1 MQRIAIPDLVRL
13 LARVGARRMGDPEL
27 PVALA
32 EASAAVGDRA
42 RSGALRVEADAAL
55 SVALHVFNETGDRD
69 DGGVLGVRRRAAG
82 PREAGD
88 FRPLLLK
95 APGLAWLRIALEAG
109 ADAGSRARRGTRAA
123 HASAGRE
130 RRLLCYRSHAP
141 GEAVVD
147 AIGADLARFASAQS
161 VDDTCTLG
169 VGDASAAEVEGT
181 LSASVSL
188 AWDGLLAA
196 SVPAWAGLSGRD
208 ADVLL
213 VEVPAEAGASLVLS
227 IEDGFSVAI
236 ARQHATGDRAF
247 RVALRRRQHDA
258 RSMGASLGVDVG
270 LADPAAVA
278 RVLAGVLADLLEMPA
293 EALQAIR
300 RATSFEDVPERYRP
314 VFAALVD
321 RFGLDDLAPLASVRE
336 RLEDLDARFAG
347 ELESLARTRVA
358 VLVEAEYRRLSR
370 DTMLLEAEL
379 SEAALRRLH
388 PALLAL
394 DTRAVLADRGP
405 GRAAVSLLH
414 DKVIERVHG
423 WTIGASLG
431 PWFELASGQQRE
443 DRWLE
448 RRRVDADG
456 DRTRRE
462 YFGATRYQARAN
474 GWSTDYGATFEAV
487 DDGTDARTSC
497 ALELWWEEGRLR
509 ADAGGLARIVDDAVL
524 WGVIDPGAAPALHKR
539 LEAALS
545 GVGRC
550 CPRFEHVLE
559 GDAAH
564 RAWVRLGRATPA
576 DWALH
581 AARALP
587 RNPRVAARRDCT
599 ARGATYGPVL
609 AAIGGSSG
617 PMLRRQVAALLHDA
631 DPRLASAERKGNT
644 PWTAWRVLH
653 QAGMVRQ
660 GPASAWRGF
669 AGAAA
674 ALATATSTGAGADP
688 SLDNQALAQAFA
700 ALRPG
705 FEQPFTL
712 RTIANLLG
720 HPPDA
725 GAVRLRIA
733 FRRDGQPRSLLV
745 AA

>member
-13 LARVGARRMGDPEL
+13 LARVDARRMGDPEL

-32 EASAAVGDRA
+32 DASAAVGDTGRN
-42 RSGALRVEADAAL
+42 GALRAEADAEL
-55 SVALHVFNETGDRD
+55 SAALHVFNETGDRD

-109 ADAGSRARRGTRAA
+109 ADATIRTRRGTRSAR
-123 HASAGRE
+123 ASAGRE

-141 GEAVVD
+141 AEAVAD
-147 AIGADLARFASAQS
+147 AIGADLARFASARS
-161 VDDTCTLG
+161 VDDACALG
-169 VGDASAAEVEGT
+169 VGDACAVEVEGT

-188 AWDGLLAA
+188 AWDGLLSAA
-196 SVPAWAGLSGRD
+196 VPAWAGLFGGD

-213 VEVPAEAGASLVLS
+213 VEVPAEAGASLAWS

-236 ARQHATGDRAF
+236 ARQHAAGDRAF
-247 RVALRRRQHDA
+247 RVAVRRRQHDA
-258 RSMGASLGVDVG
+258 RSMEASLGVDVG

-278 RVLAGVLADLLEMPA
+278 QVLAGALADVLEMPA
-293 EALQAIR
+293 EALDAIR
-300 RATSFEDVPERYRP
+300 RATSFEDLPDRYRP
-314 VFAALVD
+314 VVAALVD
-321 RFGLDDLAPLASVRE
+321 RFGLDEPAPLASVRE

-347 ELESLARTRVA
+347 QLESLARTRAA
-358 VLVEAEYRRLSR
+358 VLVEAEYRRLSG
-370 DTMLLEAEL
+370 DAVLLEAEL

-394 DTRAVLADRGP
+394 DTTAVLADRGA

-423 WTIGASLG
+423 WSIGASLG
-431 PWFELASGQQRE
+431 SWFELASGQQRE

-456 DRTRRE
+456 DRTRGE
-462 YFGATRYQARAN
+462 YLGATRYAARAN

-487 DDGTDARTSC
+487 DEGTGTGTSC
-497 ALELWWEEGRLR
+497 ALQLWWQEGRLR
-509 ADAGGLARIVDDAVL
+509 TDADGLARIVDDAVL
-524 WGVIDPGAAPALHKR
+524 WGVIDAEAAPALRKR
-539 LEAALS
+539 LEAVLT

-550 CPRFEHVLE
+550 RPRFEHVLE
-559 GDAAH
+559 GDAADG
-564 RAWVRLGRATPA
+564 ALARLGRATSVE
-576 DWALH
+576 WALH

-587 RNPRVAARRDCT
+587 RNPRVAARADCT

-609 AAIGGSSG
+609 AALGESDGTMS
-617 PMLRRQVAALLHDA
+617 RRQIAALLQDA
-631 DPRLASAERKGNT
+631 DPRLASRERKGNT
-644 PWTAWRVLH
+644 SWTAWRVLR

-660 GPASAWRGF
+660 GPARAWRGF
-669 AGAAA
+669 TDAAA
-674 ALATATSTGAGADP
+674 ALATATSTDLGADP
-688 SLDNQALAQAFA
+688 SLGNEALAEAFA
-700 ALRPG
+700 ALRPA

-712 RTIANLLG
+712 RTLASLVG
-720 HPPDA
+720 DVPGGGTA
-725 GAVRLRIA
+725 RLRLA
-733 FRRDGQPRSLLV
+733 FERDGQPRSLLV